1 MTTTKTSEFLRSGK
15 TLQNLYQRYD
25 IQYFVNDEL
34 GIVVFNYRPLSPKSS
49 QIVRECRGLILELD
63 TWNVVCKPIEAF
75 FEPTESGYKS
85 VHDKF
90 DWSSARA
97 MNKIDGALVCLYFY
111 KGEWRCSTR
120 FSTDGSSAVKS
131 PNQSGRQVTWRQLVE
146 ETLEKNG
153 TNWHE
158 YTSKLNPEISYVF
171 ELVTPDN
178 RVVVLYAASH
188 LYLVAA
194 IDTKNLK
201 EIDILTLGFHGE
213 IAPYKKVNSLTDVY
227 ALIEKEPD
235 AYKNEGY
242 VVVDSNFNR
251 LKIRNPKYAEAMRV
265 YSIDD
270 ELSALRELR
279 MLDVSGFTIITD
291 GPEEPPMTVP
301 PTGTPPPSTGGTGGT
316 IAETGR
322 VTVGQDLMGFA
333 TSYSGL
339 SVAPTSLRN
348 VLNRVLYLAKFIS
361 DAYENA
367 VSENIEINK
376 SLHYHIWP
384 QAFEGLKNGQS
395 VSDVLDSSSD
405 HELMAALRRYETQA
419 GRNTTEE

>member
-1 MTTTKTSEFLRSGK
+1 
-15 TLQNLYQRYD
+15 
-25 IQYFVNDEL
+25 
-34 GIVVFNYRPLSPKSS
+34 
-49 QIVRECRGLILELD
+49 
-63 TWNVVCKPIEAF
+63 
-75 FEPTESGYKS
+75 
-85 VHDKF
+85 
-90 DWSSARA
+90 
-97 MNKIDGALVCLYFY
+97 
-111 KGEWRCSTR
+111 
-120 FSTDGSSAVKS
+120 
-131 PNQSGRQVTWRQLVE
+131 
-146 ETLEKNG
+146 
-153 TNWHE
+153 
-158 YTSKLNPEISYVF
+158 
-171 ELVTPDN
+171 
-178 RVVVLYAASH
+178 
-188 LYLVAA
+188 
-194 IDTKNLK
+194 
-201 EIDILTLGFHGE
+201 
-213 IAPYKKVNSLTDVY
+213 
-227 ALIEKEPD
+227 
-235 AYKNEGY
+235 
-242 VVVDSNFNR
+242 
-251 LKIRNPKYAEAMRV
+251 
-265 YSIDD
+265 
-270 ELSALRELR
+270 
-279 MLDVSGFTIITD
+279 
-291 GPEEPPMTVP
+291 MTVP